1 MIRTI
6 ISAAGINCRD
16 FSICVYFSKFA
27 YFCSFC
33 LYLSGHGSSC
43 PHLFCTVARLLPRQ
57 KSFGFRD
64 FPGKQPVHS
73 LKKADLFE
81 KTLVRVVFQKPK
93 TLWNSGFLNSIGIF
107 EFAGVVYE
115 TLPRCPWK
123 SCRDCDPPWWL
134 GVKVS
139 AKAIYT
145 AARLDDL
152 KLWVGYVM
160 NGASVRKM
168 IPRKPNGVSGLLR
181 GTLLLYIFSDL
192 ICILVLSS

>member
-33 LYLSGHGSSC
+33 RCLSGHSSFC
-43 PHLFCTVARLLPRQ
+43 PHLFCTVARLLHRQ

-81 KTLVRVVFQKPK
+81 KTLVRSIFQKLK
-93 TLWNSGFLNSIGIF
+93 VLLNSGLLNVFDIF
-107 EFAGVVYE
+107 EFARVVYE
-115 TLPRCPWK
+115 TLPRCPLK
-123 SCRDCDPPWWL
+123 SCRDCNPPW
-134 GVKVS
+134 GS
-139 AKAIYT
+139 A
-145 AARLDDL
+145 
-152 KLWVGYVM
+152 V
-160 NGASVRKM
+160 N
-168 IPRKPNGVSGLLR
+168 
-181 GTLLLYIFSDL
+181 IFQRE
-192 ICILVLSS
+192 